1 MTISNELKTQVHEQV
16 TQVKSKLTIYHYLHM
31 QFIRVGFIV
40 GILMGL
46 LGIFAIYEG
55 IRLAQIDTEHKIPTN
70 TRITLT
76 ICLIAAFVF
85 ACIVII
91 DLFLRKIVTQTLK
104 RINHPIHMMDDIM
117 REIASGQLD
126 KTSNYTYEDEFSD
139 MMINANKATAELK
152 HYVNNIS
159 ETLQEL
165 SNKNMNVQV
174 DTDYIGDFST
184 IQNSMLNIIDS
195 LNETLSDIKGAFAQV
210 SEGADSLAS
219 SSQSIAAGAELQE
232 SHIRSLV
239 DNIKQVSDSVH
250 NNTIAAEGVE
260 KLSQDS
266 MRQMLNSEKKM
277 DELSNAMDIIRKESD
292 EIGNILTLISG
303 IAEQTN
309 LLALNASIEAARAGE
324 HGKGFA
330 VVAGEIGTLAS
341 SSAEA
346 TQDIAQLIHSSMTAV
361 DNGVALSQETIAMIK
376 GISSTNTEISNSIS
390 AITEQS
396 KKQDDY
402 LKTML
407 DSADEISAVV
417 DQNTAAAQESSAL
430 SEELLEQTESVM
442 SMINQYQLKR

>member
-16 TQVKSKLTIYHYLHM
+16 NHVKSKLTIYHYLHM

-40 GILMGL
+40 GILMSI

-55 IRLAQIDTEHKIPTN
+55 IKLAKLDTTHKLPSS
-70 TRITLT
+70 TRIGLS
-76 ICLIAAFVF
+76 ICIIAAFVII
-85 ACIVII
+85 CIVII
-91 DLFLRKIVTQTLK
+91 DLFLRKIVVQTLK
-104 RINHPIHMMDDIM
+104 RINTPIHIMDDIM
-117 REIASGQLD
+117 SKIAAGTLD
-126 KTSNYTYEDEFSD
+126 KTSNYTYKDEFSD
-139 MMINANKATAELK
+139 MMTNADKATAELAY
-152 HYVNNIS
+152 YVNNIS

-174 DTDYIGDFST
+174 NQDYMGDFSK
-184 IQNSMLNIIDS
+184 IQSSMLNIIDS
-195 LNETLSDIKGAFAQV
+195 LNTTLGEIKTAFSQV
-210 SEGADSLAS
+210 SEGANSLAS
-219 SSQSIAAGAELQE
+219 SSQAIAAGAELQE

-250 NNTIAAEGVE
+250 NNTIAAQGVE
-260 KLSQDS
+260 RLSQDS
-266 MRQMLNSEKKM
+266 MKQMLDSEHKM
-277 DELSNAMDIIRKESD
+277 DELSSAMDVIRKESD

-330 VVAGEIGTLAS
+330 VVAGEIGTLAN
-341 SSAEA
+341 SSAQA

-361 DNGVALSQETIAMIK
+361 DNGVSLSQETISMIK
-376 GISSTNTEISNSIS
+376 GMASTNAEISDSIT
-390 AITEQS
+390 AITNRS

-402 LKTML
+402 LKNML
-407 DSADEISAVV
+407 ESADEISAVV

-430 SEELLEQTESVM
+430 SEELLEQTDSVM
-442 SMINQYQLKR
+442 SMINQYQLKD